1 MDPIIHQPLAGM
13 PKLTLSVPSNLTVF
27 LRLGYCFVLVWVSM
41 GTRGHGAAARAQG
54 TEEQFRRIAELDQ
67 LTAAGVLN
75 EAIVLQWFGPEDRY
89 AWYESQRADS
99 APERR
104 VVDTQTGEIIPA
116 AEFAAYLAEFGTLR
130 AEAGQGEAESDLPA
144 LRRVEASG
152 GAGPSSE
159 IRIENR
165 TPGVV
170 KLLWHASADERVPY
184 GEIAPGESRRQ
195 HTYAGH
201 TWLLVDTQGQP
212 LAAFRAQASPGRF
225 VLNAETPKPSDSP
238 RRRRRDSAGTAGSAP
253 PQSVSPNGDFRVELR
268 DHNVVLIAIP
278 EPPGDEATP
287 AGSATEPPREWVLTT
302 DGTENDPYREPIWW
316 APDGKHFCLF
326 RIAAGERRQ
335 VTLVESAPR
344 DQLQPKTIEF
354 DYAKPGDRLDHP
366 RLHLFGIDRSTHH
379 VVDSAQAPNPY
390 SIDEVSWHADGQ
402 SVRMLYNERGHQRLA
417 VLAIDVASGQTRA
430 MIDERSPTF
439 IDYAHKRYLRLL
451 DETDEAIWM
460 SERSGWNH
468 LYLIRQSTGEVI
480 RPLTSGDYVVREVVD
495 FDAKNR
501 TLLVAVGGFYPE
513 QDPYQVHLLRV
524 SLDGAPPLPL
534 TESDGNHTW
543 EISPSG
549 KHLVARYS
557 RVDLAPVTEIRSL
570 ITGQLIC
577 VVERAD
583 ATELNRIVGHPP
595 RRFVAK
601 GRDGE
606 TDIHGIIV
614 FPYDFEPDGDRRYPV
629 LELIYAG
636 PHSAHVPKSFGR
648 LLDMRKTADLGFI
661 VVRIDGMG
669 TSHRSKAFHDVCW
682 KNLADSGFPDRI
694 AWMRAAAAEIPQ
706 MDLSRVGIWG
716 GSAGGQSALRA
727 LIDHGDFYKAAFADC
742 GCHDNRMDKI
752 WWNELWMGWPVGPH
766 YEQQSNVTGAHRL
779 TGALMLA
786 VGELDRNVDPASTLQ
801 VVDALVRADKDF
813 DLLLI
818 PGAGHGAGGRPY
830 GERRRKDFFIRHFWG
845 NRPTSVA
852 PEPDRSR

>member
-1 MDPIIHQPLAGM
+1 M
-13 PKLTLSVPSNLTVF
+13 NRNVF
-27 LRLGYCFVLVWVSM
+27 PRLGYCLALVLFSLGSQAIDQVA
-41 GTRGHGAAARAQG
+41 HAQG
-54 TEEQFRRIAELDQ
+54 TAEQFRRVADLDR

-75 EAIVLQWFGPEDRY
+75 ESIVLQWFGPEDRY
-89 AWYESQRADS
+89 AWYESQRADG
-99 APERR
+99 PPQRR
-104 VVDTQTGEIIPA
+104 VVDTQTGEILPA
-116 AEFAAYLAEFGTLR
+116 AESAAYLNEFGPLP
-130 AEAGQGEAESDLPA
+130 AADAVVAESNLPA
-144 LRRVEASG
+144 LRRIETSG
-152 GAGPSSE
+152 GAGPSTE
-159 IRIENR
+159 IQIENR
-165 TPGVV
+165 TTAAV
-170 KLLWHASADERVPY
+170 KLLWQSGDGERVPY
-184 GEIAPGESRRQ
+184 GELPPGESRRQ

-201 TWLLVDTQGQP
+201 VWVLADAQDRP
-212 LAAFRAQASPGRF
+212 LAAFRAQASPGKF
-225 VLNAETPKPSDSP
+225 VLDAETPKPSDSP
-238 RRRRRDSAGTAGSAP
+238 RRRRGGRDSAGGERRSLP
-253 PQSVSPNGDFRVELR
+253 PQSASPKGDFRIEIR
-268 DHNVVLIAIP
+268 DHNVVLVAIP
-278 EPPGDEATP
+278 RRPADEPIASEPEP
-287 AGSATEPPREWVLTT
+287 AAEPSREWVLTT
-302 DGTENDPYREPIWW
+302 DGTADDAYQEPIWW

-326 RIAAGERRQ
+326 RVAAGERRK
-335 VTLVESAPR
+335 VTLVESAPK

-366 RLHLFGIDRSTHH
+366 RLHLFGVDRNTHH
-379 VVDSAQAPNPY
+379 VVDPAQAPNPY
-390 SIDEVSWHADGQ
+390 AIDEVSWHADGQ

-430 MIDERSPTF
+430 TIDERSSTF
-439 IDYAHKRYLRLL
+439 VDYAHKRYLRLL

-480 RPLTSGDYVVREVVD
+480 RPLTSGEYVVREVVD
-495 FDAKNR
+495 FDAENR
-501 TLLVAVGGFYPE
+501 TLLVAVGGYYPQ
-513 QDPYQVHLLRV
+513 QDPYHVHLLRV

-534 TESDGNHTW
+534 TDGDGNHTW

-570 ITGQLIC
+570 STGQRIC
-577 VVERAD
+577 VVEQAD
-583 ATELNRIVGHPP
+583 ASELNQIVGHPP

-669 TSHRSKAFHDVCW
+669 TSLRSKAFHDICW

-706 MDLSRVGIWG
+706 MDLTRVGIWG

-766 YEQQSNVTGAHRL
+766 YEQQSNVSGAHRL

-801 VVDALVRADKDF
+801 VVNALVRADKDF

-830 GERRRKDFFIRHFWG
+830 GERRRKDFFLRHLWG
-845 NRPTSVA
+845 DQPPSPA
-852 PEPDRSR
+852 PVPVESR